1 MTPEERERKRRIWR
15 DYKLRKK
22 AGLTKTQEQ
31 AERESMAILRANQA
45 AEAARKRDEAARQK
59 REKEKRV
66 AEELVAQTELETLNR
81 VCGTRFC
88 YGQCVLVMC
97 GRRAR
102 VKGAAPSR
110 LLVHLFSG
118 EVLLVSPH
126 DVWSMVELSK
136 QAVFEFEQATERR
149 TA

>member
-22 AGLTKTQEQ
+22 AGLTKPQEQ
-31 AERESMAILRANQA
+31 AERE
-45 AEAARKRDEAARQK
+45 
-59 REKEKRV
+59 EKKE

-81 VCGTRFC
+81 VCGTSFY
-88 YGQCVLVMC
+88 YGQCVLVTC

-102 VKGAAPSR
+102 VKGATPSR

>member
-22 AGLTKTQEQ
+22 A
-31 AERESMAILRANQA
+31 
-45 AEAARKRDEAARQK
+45 
-59 REKEKRV
+59 
-66 AEELVAQTELETLNR
+66 AEELVAQTELEALNR
-81 VCGTRFC
+81 VCGTSFC
-88 YGQCVLVMC
+88 YGQCVLVTC

-102 VKGAAPSR
+102 VKGATPSR

-149 TA
+149 IA